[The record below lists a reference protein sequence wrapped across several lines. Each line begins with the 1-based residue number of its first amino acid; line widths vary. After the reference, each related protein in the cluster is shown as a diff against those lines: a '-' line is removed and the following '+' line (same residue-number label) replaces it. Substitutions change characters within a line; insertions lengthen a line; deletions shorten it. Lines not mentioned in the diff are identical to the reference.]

1 MHDDDIRLRTLWH
14 TASVACIVVRVQ
26 RACVTTAPSLTCLS
40 QVPFETEWDLQTSG
54 THTRRS
60 MARAAAAGAS
70 TDSLLLCSLLP
81 AVQLS
86 PVHTRL
92 GCSPSCSL
100 VRLYSKVCGNQKGI
114 VRKYELNVCR
124 QCFREYAKDI
134 GFVKVRALVDTHDT
148 REPSAGVAPPG
159 TGGSAPRR
167 RGPRRPQ
174 LGPETLGHEDH
185 AGNKHTH

>member
-1 MHDDDIRLRTLWH
+1 
-14 TASVACIVVRVQ
+14 
-26 RACVTTAPSLTCLS
+26 
-40 QVPFETEWDLQTSG
+40 
-54 THTRRS
+54 
-60 MARAAAAGAS
+60 
-70 TDSLLLCSLLP
+70 
-81 AVQLS
+81 
-86 PVHTRL
+86 
-92 GCSPSCSL
+92 
-100 VRLYSKVCGNQKGI
+100 VCGNQKGI

-174 LGPETLGHEDH
+174 LGLETLGHEDH